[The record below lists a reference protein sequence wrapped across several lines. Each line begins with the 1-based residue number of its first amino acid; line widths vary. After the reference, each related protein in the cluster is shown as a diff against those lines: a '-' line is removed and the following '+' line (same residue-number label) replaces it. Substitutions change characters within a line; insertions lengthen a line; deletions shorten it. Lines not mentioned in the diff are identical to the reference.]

1 WLELGGIFAIANLRG
16 GGEFGEDWHD
26 AGKLEKKQNVFDD
39 FIAAGEYLIK
49 EKYCTNETL
58 AIFGGSNGGLL
69 VGAATVQ
76 RPDLWQA
83 VYCGVPLLDMLRYTR
98 FSIAKFWIPEYG
110 DPAKF
115 EEFKWLREY
124 SPYHNVKAKV
134 DYLSKNPIL
143 LQVEGKAGHGVGKP
157 KKKIIE
163 EQTDLLSFMKWQL
176 LDN

>member
-1 WLELGGIFAIANLRG
+1 
-16 GGEFGEDWHD
+16 
-26 AGKLEKKQNVFDD
+26 
-39 FIAAGEYLIK
+39 
-49 EKYCTNETL
+49 
-58 AIFGGSNGGLL
+58 
-69 VGAATVQ
+69 
-76 RPDLWQA
+76 

-115 EEFKWLREY
+115 EEYKWLREY

-134 DYLSKNPIL
+134 DYPAIFFHTAESDSRVDPSHAMKMVALLQKENISTNPIL

-157 KKKIIE
+157 KKKIVE